1 MDQVLIT
8 FGYLIMQ
15 YQSLNEDLVARDT
28 IIDSLEMWWKKSEQE
43 LFVACVL
50 VNPFYRA
57 EPFSSSSFMNIV
69 GIVSMLTRIWMRLNN
84 TAELPLDEFSAYITD
99 FVRGWGFFQDLTSQ
113 IHAEL
118 LQAEKV
124 MTLLPLQVA
133 CTGIL
138 I

>member
-15 YQSLNEDLVARDT
+15 YHGLNEDLVARNT
-28 IIDSLEMWWKKSEQE
+28 IIDSLKMRWKKSEQE

-57 EPFSSSSFMNIV
+57 EPFASLSFMNIA
-69 GIVSMLTRIWMRLNN
+69 GIVSLLTRIWMRLNN
-84 TAELPLDEFSAYITD
+84 TTELPPDEFSAHITD
-99 FVRGWGFFQDLTSQ
+99 FLRGRGFFQDLQSQ
-113 IHAEL
+113 IDMEL

-124 MTLLPLQVA
+124 MITCCCSNCDL
-133 CTGIL
+133 
-138 I
+138 